1 MWKVRRQAAALQDM
15 GAGEIKQNRARQDAL
30 KQKTKAGPA
39 LRECGKQTLQSI
51 LRCWS
56 YASGYLEGVETV

>member
-1 MWKVRRQAAALQDM
+1 M
-15 GAGEIKQNRARQDAL
+15 GAREIKQHRARQDAL

-56 YASGYLEGVETV
+56 YASGYLEGAETV